1 MKPNYHI
8 QKYSCTLLTPLVIKN
23 YSGSEI
29 KVDTHDFI
37 SGNKFLGIVAAALY
51 KKSSEAEAL
60 DLFHN
65 GNVQYGN
72 AYLSKDGISSYPVPG
87 TLYAQDAN
95 ALEDGY
101 YLSGIIEKEQPSSI
115 GKTPKKY
122 SQIRTGYLI
131 PETEQEYSRL
141 TARRGERLKSAYDI
155 DNRSSLSGN
164 MFLYQYLEKGQQFV
178 FEIRDYKNGR
188 YLDRIHEVI
197 DGDHYIATGKGEFGK
212 ISIESIGAPVPKETP
227 VVSLEGE
234 TIWVYAHS
242 DLAYIDNYGMYSW
255 QPTAADLG
263 FTNAQIDYEQSRLW
277 FDRYTVRNGKRRTI
291 DPERMIIKKG
301 SVFALTAIDSKEKM
315 TVNPLAITKG
325 VGVHLA
331 EGLGRIIVNPEFLN
345 ANASFSSYKKPEEE
359 TSKEEQIATGVLGAV
374 LTQRYDHEQEEIV
387 IYEKVL
393 EFIER
398 DYPNFKKI
406 SSSQWGAIRNEV
418 YEQWYQGGGK
428 RRKENILY
436 SLFDTKE
443 GFIAKSKKNSQ
454 WSASAKAKLEKLLE
468 DHGPEALLLCT
479 IEMPKHQKSTS

>member
-1 MKPNYHI
+1 MKPSYHI
-8 QKYSCTLLTPLVIKN
+8 QKYSCTLVAPLVIKN
-23 YSGSEI
+23 YAGSEI

-51 KKSSEAEAL
+51 KKSSKEETL

-65 GNVQYGN
+65 GNIHYGN
-72 AYLSKDGISSYPVPG
+72 AYLSKDNMCSYPIPG

-95 ALEDGY
+95 TLEDGY
-101 YLSGIIEKEQPSSI
+101 YLSGISEKEQSSSPDT
-115 GKTPKKY
+115 TPKKY
-122 SQIRTGYLI
+122 SQIRTGYFI
-131 PETEQEYSRL
+131 SETDQEYSRL
-141 TARRGERLKSAYDI
+141 TAKRGERLKSAYDI

-188 YLDRIHEVI
+188 YLDRIQEVI
-197 DGDHYIATGKGEFGK
+197 KGDHYIATGKGEFGK
-212 ISIESIGAPVPKETP
+212 ISIEAIGAPVPTETP
-227 VVSLEGE
+227 DVSLEGE

-242 DLAYIDNYGMYSW
+242 DLAFIDPYGKYSW

-263 FTNAQIDYEQSRLW
+263 FTNVQIDYEQSRLW

-301 SVFALTAIDSKEKM
+301 SVFALTTIDLEEKM
-315 TVNPLAITKG
+315 AVHPLAISKG
-325 VGVHLA
+325 VGVHLV

-345 ANASFSSYKKPEEE
+345 ANASFSSYKKSDEEISKPEQV
-359 TSKEEQIATGVLGAV
+359 STGALGAV
-374 LTQRYDHEQEEIV
+374 LTQRFDHEQKEIV
-387 IYEKVL
+387 IYEEVL

-398 DYPNFKKI
+398 EHPNFKKI

-418 YEQWYQGGGK
+418 YEQWYQRGGK
-428 RRKENILY
+428 RRKESILY
-436 SLFDTKE
+436 SLFDPEE

-454 WSASAKAKLEKLLE
+454 WSAFAKAKLKKLLE
-468 DHGPEALLLCT
+468 NHGPEALLLCT